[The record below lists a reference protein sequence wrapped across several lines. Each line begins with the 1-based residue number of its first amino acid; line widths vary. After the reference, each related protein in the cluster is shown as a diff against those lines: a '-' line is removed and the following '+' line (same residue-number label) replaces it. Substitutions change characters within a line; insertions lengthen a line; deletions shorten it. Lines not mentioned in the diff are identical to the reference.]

1 MSKTLELAQ
10 QREQLPFAEAHGAER
25 KRIVIRRNGAPQGL
39 RLEDLRRS
47 ENFGELCRA

>member
-25 KRIVIRRNGAPQGL
+25 KRIVIIRVL
-39 RLEDLRRS
+39 LL
-47 ENFGELCRA
+47 LCCS

>member
-25 KRIVIRRNGAPQGL
+25 KRIAIIGADLPGWQRRGCFESAMP
-39 RLEDLRRS
+39 R
-47 ENFGELCRA
+47 